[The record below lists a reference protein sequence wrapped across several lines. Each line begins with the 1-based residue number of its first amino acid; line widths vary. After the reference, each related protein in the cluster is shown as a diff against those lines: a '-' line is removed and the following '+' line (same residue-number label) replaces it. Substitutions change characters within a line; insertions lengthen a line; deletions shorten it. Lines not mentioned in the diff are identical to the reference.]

1 VSSNSAE
8 DERSRSG
15 SEEAD
20 RRPSDVLVTLS
31 QIVAFTVG
39 LGAFVYIAG
48 AAVLW
53 VRLSQSHFPA
63 DSVVTSLPRELVV
76 GIGLKSVVVPSVAL
90 AIVAGLG
97 IGLVTVPTPLRRYRN
112 SSTKRTHGVIGLL
125 LGLAVAIVAWLFFTF
140 SINLLVWWGA
150 AAALAYFIALG
161 VGKSLQHKTWDVA
174 AIALAAAAIGLLGAA
189 FRVVVEAVDPR
200 LDNATVC
207 VKDGG
212 APYVGLLIGEAANAV
227 YLGREEED
235 GVGKTDVVVAIPR
248 ERVSEVWIGPE
259 AEHECT
265 PIPQSGGG

>member
-8 DERSRSG
+8 DAGSRSG
-15 SEEAD
+15 SEEPG
-20 RRPSDVLVTLS
+20 RRPSDVFVTLS
-31 QIVAFTVG
+31 EIVAFIVG

-53 VRLSQSHFPA
+53 VRLSRSHFPA

-76 GIGLKSVVVPSVAL
+76 GIGLKSVVAPSVAL

-97 IGLVTVPTPLRRYRN
+97 IVLVSVPARLRRYRS
-112 SSTKRTHGVIGLL
+112 SSTKTTHGTIGVL
-125 LGLAVAIVAWLFFTF
+125 LGITVGIAAALVFAFNYQLF
-140 SINLLVWWGA
+140 VWWGVA
-150 AAALAYFIALG
+150 AVLAYFIALG
-161 VGKSLQHKTWDVA
+161 IGRSLQHESWDVPKV
-174 AIALAAAAIGLLGAA
+174 ALAAAAIGLLGAA

-235 GVGKTDVVVAIPR
+235 DAGRSDVVVAIPR

-265 PIPQSGGG
+265 PIPQSAGG